1 MTTGSRAGVWE
12 VAFIGSTETEEL
24 MKDRGKKQGVETS
37 LEARYLL
44 ATLALRSLVVSRLV
58 G

>member
-1 MTTGSRAGVWE
+1 M
-12 VAFIGSTETEEL
+12 AFIGSTETEEL
-24 MKDRGKKQGVETS
+24 MKDRGKKQGVESS

-44 ATLALRSLVVSRLV
+44 ATVALRSLVVSRLV